1 MHRRYAL
8 LCVGLLLSLG
18 CYAQATPGCAAT
30 LLLRPSEVLSGIAN
44 PPILKVAKNA
54 LRSLLQHSHMRG
66 GRFA

>member
-1 MHRRYAL
+1 MTRPDRERL
-8 LCVGLLLSLG
+8 PSPQWRQVGEEPD
-18 CYAQATPGCAAT
+18 YRFT